1 MKRVILTITII
12 LIASTVVKA
21 EPYRARPWT
30 MGGQEDYYRSRA
42 CWSSVPDY
50 SRETYRSS
58 YGSYGSSY
66 KARPWTM
73 GGRREAYV
81 QRGYNNNYGSYRQ
94 TYSNYGGS
102 YYGSRPS
109 TNINVRYNER
119 WDSMGG
125 ERSYEQSPDLL
136 GKIIDGGII
145 LGALSIIR

>member
-1 MKRVILTITII
+1 MKRLVILTIVM
-12 LIASTVVKA
+12 LISASPA
-21 EPYRARPWT
+21 MAHQPQ
-30 MGGQEDYYRSRA
+30 GSRSR
-42 CWSSVPDY
+42 
-50 SRETYRSS
+50 
-58 YGSYGSSY
+58 
-66 KARPWTM
+66 TM
-73 GGRREAYV
+73 GGRQDYSRARYSRSYSSGTYRAHPYI
-81 QRGYNNNYGSYRQ
+81 QRSYSGYGNYRQ

-102 YYGSRPS
+102 YRYNYGSRPS

>member
-1 MKRVILTITII
+1 MKRLVILII
-12 LIASTVVKA
+12 VMLISANTVMA
-21 EPYRARPWT
+21 HQP
-30 MGGQEDYYRSRA
+30 QRSR
-42 CWSSVPDY
+42 
-50 SRETYRSS
+50 SR
-58 YGSYGSSY
+58 
-66 KARPWTM
+66 TM
-73 GGRREAYV
+73 GGRQDYSRARYSRSYSNGTYRAYPYV
-81 QRGYNNNYGSYRQ
+81 QRGYSGYGNYRR